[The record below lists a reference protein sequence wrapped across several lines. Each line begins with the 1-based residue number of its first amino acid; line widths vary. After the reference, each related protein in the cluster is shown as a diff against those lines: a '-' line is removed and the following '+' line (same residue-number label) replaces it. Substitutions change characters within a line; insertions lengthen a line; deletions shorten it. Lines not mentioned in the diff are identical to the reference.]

1 MAKKFLDVFPDLNMT
16 DEMRGVL
23 SMVEVEKVSAPRDR
37 SALRIYIISPRLIH
51 KKNIYDLERG
61 IRDQL
66 FPGKKLAV
74 KIMERYRLS
83 SQYTP
88 EKLLA
93 VYRDSL
99 LLELKNYSIVEY
111 NILRKTEYSFPQPD
125 VLQMTV
131 EDTMVNRERCGE
143 LKRILEKV
151 FHERCGLPVEI
162 EYKYIQP
169 KPDKRKALKEAQM
182 EREVMEIAQKAA
194 LSSEEEIPFAEDIPA
209 AVKKET

>member
-143 LKRILEKV
+143 LKRILERCSTSAAG
-151 FHERCGLPVEI
+151 FLLRSNINISSQNQISERP
-162 EYKYIQP
+162 
-169 KPDKRKALKEAQM
+169 
-182 EREVMEIAQKAA
+182 
-194 LSSEEEIPFAEDIPA
+194 
-209 AVKKET
+209 